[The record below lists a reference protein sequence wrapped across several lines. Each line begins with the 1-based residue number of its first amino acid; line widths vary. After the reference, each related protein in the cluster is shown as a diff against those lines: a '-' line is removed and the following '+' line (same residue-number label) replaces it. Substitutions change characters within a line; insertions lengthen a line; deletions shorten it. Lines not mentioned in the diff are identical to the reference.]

1 MLVAIARTRRSYCR
15 RDTRLW
21 YGHGMRGTIDKAGR
35 VVIPKPLR
43 DAVGLAPGEVEL
55 IRDGAGI
62 RIEPVLGS
70 GTIHDRGRRVIDG
83 EIGLDDEDVRSLR
96 LGDQR

>member
-1 MLVAIARTRRSYCR
+1 MRPPTRPGVP
-15 RDTRLW
+15 TQW
-21 YGHGMRGTIDKAGR
+21 YSNGMRATIDKAGR

-55 IRDGAGI
+55 THDGAGI
-62 RIEPVLGS
+62 RIEPVAGA
-70 GTIHDRGRRVIDG
+70 GTIEVRGRRVIGG
-83 EIGLDDEDVRSLR
+83 EIALDDDAVRSLR

>member
-1 MLVAIARTRRSYCR
+1 
-15 RDTRLW
+15 
-21 YGHGMRGTIDKAGR
+21 MRATIDKAGR

-62 RIEPVLGS
+62 RIEPVAGS
-70 GTIHDRGRRVIDG
+70 GTIEVRGRRVIGG
-83 EIGLDDEDVRSLR
+83 EIALDDDDVRSLR

>member
-1 MLVAIARTRRSYCR
+1 
-15 RDTRLW
+15 
-21 YGHGMRGTIDKAGR
+21 MRGTIDKAGR

-43 DAVGLAPGEVEL
+43 DAVGLAPGDVEL

-62 RIEPVLGS
+62 RIEPVA
-70 GTIHDRGRRVIDG
+70 GTGTVEVAGRRVIEG
-83 EIGLDDEDVRSLR
+83 EIALTDDDVRSLR

>member
-1 MLVAIARTRRSYCR
+1 
-15 RDTRLW
+15 
-21 YGHGMRGTIDKAGR
+21 MRGTIDKAGR

-43 DAVGLAPGEVEL
+43 DAVGLAPGEIEL

-62 RIEPVLGS
+62 RIEPVAGT
-70 GTIHDRGRRVIDG
+70 GTIDVAGRRVIDAD
-83 EIGLDDEDVRSLR
+83 ISLTDDDVRALR

>member
-1 MLVAIARTRRSYCR
+1 
-15 RDTRLW
+15 
-21 YGHGMRGTIDKAGR
+21 MRGTIDKAGR

-43 DAVGLAPGEVEL
+43 DAVGLAPGDVEL

-62 RIEPVLGS
+62 RIEPVA
-70 GTIHDRGRRVIDG
+70 GTGTVEVAGRRVIEG
-83 EIGLDDEDVRSLR
+83 EVALTDDDVRSLR